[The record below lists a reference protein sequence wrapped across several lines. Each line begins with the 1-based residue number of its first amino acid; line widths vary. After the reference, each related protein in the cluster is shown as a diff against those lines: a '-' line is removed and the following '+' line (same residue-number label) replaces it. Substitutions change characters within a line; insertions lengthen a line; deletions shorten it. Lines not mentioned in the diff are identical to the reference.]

1 MKVSKS
7 SSGILSSGGN
17 VIASD
22 LTVDGSTVTVD
33 ESNNR
38 LGVNTDEPLGT
49 LGIDGD
55 LFFQPVSGGIT
66 TSHVYTNG
74 SLDIRCTDN
83 MKIGTDGADSVRIGR
98 TNTTAAKVHIS
109 SGTESD
115 LVVSNSMVG
124 IGTDT
129 PTQALELDGNIQ
141 LSPSAIS
148 TAHIFTTG
156 SLDVRASA
164 NIKIGTDGADSVKIG
179 RTNSGLVKCHIRSG
193 GENDLV
199 VSNSMVGI
207 GTDSP
212 DHTLSVDGDI
222 DLTGAL
228 SFDGSA
234 VAITEIDTDISS
246 VAGTDTTLATAK
258 AIKTYVDSVA
268 TGDITEVTAGN
279 GLTGGGA
286 SGAVSLAV
294 GAGTGIDVAADAISV
309 DVSDFL
315 TNGSD
320 NRIVTATGTDAMNA
334 ESSLTFDGNTLTVTD
349 TVTDTNA
356 GTYKAIDLNF
366 TKTGASTSNN
376 TMIGLDLSMSNTSA
390 TDGTNSMIGAKIAP
404 TCQHAADAGSVTVK
418 GVEIIATGGTPGT
431 ETARALDIIA
441 TGADY
446 NQGIYSKVADGGPD
460 LKMVS
465 SADVGD
471 YCTIGVAANGA
482 TTITTVD
489 DDGANA
495 DLSFSIDG
503 SFDVTAATSVS
514 FAADTTVTGDITA
527 TGGDL
532 TLGTSA
538 DSADTSIK
546 AADESG
552 TDTAGKKLS
561 IQGGLGTGNAAP
573 GAVEISVGVPGGAS
587 GTSVQSASLAIK
599 ATAEGPSTYYGGTAN
614 LANDSGV
621 GEIVIFGT
629 EDGTDTLAAGRL
641 MVLNSSGVWKYAD
654 ADAEATTSN
663 LLAIALG
670 TAVSDGLLVKGYFKL
685 NSYIEGSFAKGAPCY
700 VSEAAGE
707 VDFTR
712 PSAAGD
718 FVRVLGM

>member
-1 MKVSKS
+1 MPFTKS
-7 SSGILSSGGN
+7 ASTILESGGN

-22 LTVDGSTVTVD
+22 LTVDGTTVTVD
-33 ESNNR
+33 ETNNR
-38 LGVNTDEPLGT
+38 LGVNTNSPQGT
-49 LGIDGD
+49 IGVDGD
-55 LFFQPVSGGIT
+55 LYFQPTAIT
-66 TSHVYTNG
+66 TSHVYTAG

-141 LSPSAIS
+141 LTPTAIS

-207 GTDSP
+207 GTDTP
-212 DHTLSVDGDI
+212 DHTLSVAGDI

-268 TGDITEVTAGN
+268 GGSTDLTSDVTGTLPVANGGTGATSLTDGGILLGSGTSAVTATAVLAN
-279 GLTGGGA
+279 GELLIGDNSGDPTVATLTGGSDITVTNGA
-286 SGAVSLAV
+286 GSISIAVDNLATSKITSGTFDDARIAASNVTQHQASITGTGALNSGSITSGFGNIDVGSSTIDTTGAV
-294 GAGTGIDVAADAISV
+294 GTG
-309 DVSDFL
+309 
-315 TNGSD
+315 
-320 NRIVTATGTDAMNA
+320 
-334 ESSLTFDGNTLTVTD
+334 
-349 TVTDTNA
+349 
-356 GTYKAIDLNF
+356 
-366 TKTGASTSNN
+366 
-376 TMIGLDLSMSNTSA
+376 
-390 TDGTNSMIGAKIAP
+390 
-404 TCQHAADAGSVTVK
+404 
-418 GVEIIATGGTPGT
+418 
-431 ETARALDIIA
+431 
-441 TGADY
+441 
-446 NQGIYSKVADGGPD
+446 
-460 LKMVS
+460 
-465 SADVGD
+465 
-471 YCTIGVAANGA
+471 
-482 TTITTVD
+482 TIT
-489 DDGANA
+489 
-495 DLSFSIDG
+495 
-503 SFDVTAATSVS
+503 AA
-514 FAADTTVTGDITA
+514 GDITA

-538 DSADTSIK
+538 DSADTTIK

-561 IQGGLGTGNAAP
+561 IQGGLGTGNAVP
-573 GAVEISVGVPGGAS
+573 GAVEISVGVPAAGS
-587 GTSVQSASLAIK
+587 GSGVQSASLAIK
-599 ATAEGPSTYYGGTAN
+599 ATAEGPSTYYGGTAS

-718 FVRVLGM
+718 FVRVLGYGTDTSGVIMFDPSGTWIEL

>member
-17 VIASD
+17 VVASD

-55 LFFQPVSGGIT
+55 LFFQPVTGGIT

-83 MKIGTDGADSVRIGR
+83 MKIGTDGADSVKIGR
-98 TNTTAAKVHIS
+98 TNSTAAKVHIS

-179 RTNSGLVKCHIRSG
+179 RTNSGLVKCHVRSG

-207 GTDSP
+207 GTDTP
-212 DHTLSVDGDI
+212 DHTLSVAGDI

-268 TGDITEVTAGN
+268 GGSTDLTSDVTGTLPVANGGTGATSLTDGGILLGSGTSAVTATAVLAN
-279 GLTGGGA
+279 GELLIGDNSGDPTVATLTGGSDITVTNGA
-286 SGAVSLAV
+286 GSISIAVDNLATSKITSGTFDDARIAASNVTQHQASITSTGALNSGSITSGFGNIDIGSSTIDTTGAV
-294 GAGTGIDVAADAISV
+294 GTG
-309 DVSDFL
+309 
-315 TNGSD
+315 
-320 NRIVTATGTDAMNA
+320 
-334 ESSLTFDGNTLTVTD
+334 
-349 TVTDTNA
+349 
-356 GTYKAIDLNF
+356 
-366 TKTGASTSNN
+366 
-376 TMIGLDLSMSNTSA
+376 
-390 TDGTNSMIGAKIAP
+390 
-404 TCQHAADAGSVTVK
+404 
-418 GVEIIATGGTPGT
+418 
-431 ETARALDIIA
+431 
-441 TGADY
+441 
-446 NQGIYSKVADGGPD
+446 
-460 LKMVS
+460 
-465 SADVGD
+465 
-471 YCTIGVAANGA
+471 
-482 TTITTVD
+482 TIT
-489 DDGANA
+489 
-495 DLSFSIDG
+495 
-503 SFDVTAATSVS
+503 AA
-514 FAADTTVTGDITA
+514 GDITA

-532 TLGTSA
+532 TLGTAA
-538 DSADTSIK
+538 DSADTTIK

-552 TDTAGKKLS
+552 TDTAGKKRS

-573 GAVEISVGVPGGAS
+573 GAVEISVGVPAAGS
-587 GTSVQSASLAIK
+587 GSGVQSASLAIK
-599 ATAEGPSTYYGGTAN
+599 ATAEGPSTYYGGTAS

-629 EDGTDTLAAGRL
+629 EDTTDTLAAGKL
-641 MVLNSSGVWKYAD
+641 MYLASDGKWKHATG
-654 ADAEATTSN
+654 ASTEAEASSM
-663 LLAIALG
+663 LAIALG

-685 NSYIEGSFAKGAPCY
+685 NSYKDGTFAKGAPCF
-700 VSEAAGE
+700 VSDTDAKI
-707 VDFTR
+707 DFTKLS
-712 PSAAGD
+712 SAGQH
-718 FVRVLGM
+718 VRVVGYGTDTTDVIMFDPSGTWITL

>member
-17 VIASD
+17 VVASD

-55 LFFQPVSGGIT
+55 LFFQPVTGGIT

-83 MKIGTDGADSVRIGR
+83 MKIGTDGADSVKIGR
-98 TNTTAAKVHIS
+98 TNSTAAKVHIS

-222 DLTGAL
+222 DLSGGL
-228 SFDGSA
+228 SFDGGTA
-234 VAITEIDTDISS
+234 VDSIDTDLSS
-246 VAGTDTTLATAK
+246 VAGTDTTLASAK

-431 ETARALDIIA
+431 ETARALDIVA

-514 FAADTTVTGDITA
+514 FAADVTI
-527 TGGDL
+527 
-532 TLGTSA
+532 
-538 DSADTSIK
+538 
-546 AADESG
+546 SG
-552 TDTAGKKLS
+552 TTPQLTIGDGGEEDTLLVFDGHS
-561 IQGGLGTGNAAP
+561 
-573 GAVEISVGVPGGAS
+573 GGA
-587 GTSVQSASLAIK
+587 
-599 ATAEGPSTYYGGTAN
+599 
-614 LANDSGV
+614 DFRV
-621 GEIVIFGT
+621 GID
-629 EDGTDTLAAGRL
+629 DGTDTLEIGKGSAHGTDAVIKVDSGANLTTLLNAAPDDTKYSGTVV
-641 MVLNSSGVWKYAD
+641 VLQAGEDLEIGEVVYLKPADGKVWKAV
-654 ADAEATTSN
+654 ATASATSR
-663 LLAIALG
+663 AIAMA
-670 TAVSDGLLVKGYFKL
+670 TVDVAADGYAAFL
-685 NSYIEGSFAKGAPCY
+685 IEGFLRADTNFPTYTAGDVLYTPEAETSGHNVPENVAP
-700 VSEAAGE
+700 
-707 VDFTR
+707 DT
-712 PSAAGD
+712 AGD
-718 FVRVLGM
+718 FVQIIGWAKDGNTVYVNFNSTVIGL